1 MWFVFA
7 LGSALFAALTSIL
20 AKVGIEGVNST
31 LATAIRTVVVLAM
44 SWGMVFLT
52 RAQGGM
58 GEISRRSWLFLIL
71 SGLATGA
78 SWLCYY
84 RALQLGRASQVVSID
99 KLSVVI
105 TLVLAFVFLH
115 EPFTAKSMVGSPSSP
130 PAPCLW
136 CCKRV
141 SSLQTTRPS
150 RVCLGGP
157 FVLVSGWYLLPE
169 PQGGGTWPA
178 YPAPASARC

>member
-7 LGSALFAALTSIL
+7 LLSAIFAALTSIL
-20 AKVGIEGVNST
+20 AKIGIDGVNSN
-31 LATAIRTVVVLAM
+31 LATAIRTVVVVVM

-52 RAQGGM
+52 NTLGGIT
-58 GEISRRSWLFLIL
+58 GISKKSWIFLIL

-84 RALQLGRASQVVSID
+84 KALQIGEASKVVPID

-115 EPFTAKSMVGSPSSP
+115 EKFTPKSLIGCVLIGVGTLVMV
-130 PAPCLW
+130 L
-136 CCKRV
+136 
-141 SSLQTTRPS
+141 
-150 RVCLGGP
+150 
-157 FVLVSGWYLLPE
+157 
-169 PQGGGTWPA
+169 
-178 YPAPASARC
+178 